1 MKARKT
7 MYNEK
12 YQAEQTEIP
21 DFRGNTVSITIDEIT
36 KEFNKT
42 DWRTFEII
50 VSKGISEEKD
60 AKRIVVDTMID
71 EDFKCVSEDTVW
83 RSIKALV
90 LAHVFQVKKI
100 NTGVRIFNL
109 LILTEIG
116 RIIYMKKYRKNP
128 PIFEHERIL
137 RDHGSY
143 LHGYMIKDLKG
154 ILEKMGR
161 YDTVTIGRSE
171 NFIHLG
177 DGRSCIPDVIATKGS
192 HRDYFEVE
200 CGNHN
205 QRDFDEKC
213 NKLKVITRN
222 IVIVIQNRDRAT
234 KALKPQVE
242 SWIRSVGR
250 SVLQMTGTRV
260 YLTSI
265 SDLKAGKWSYI
276 YDMTSDEPICCF
288 KKQEEGGR
296 R

>member
-1 MKARKT
+1 MNNK
-7 MYNEK
+7 N

-21 DFRGNTVSITIDEIT
+21 VFRGNTVMMNMDEIT
-36 KEFNKT
+36 KKFSKM
-42 DWRTFEII
+42 DLRTLEII

-60 AKRIVVDTMID
+60 AKRIVVDTMIE

-83 RSIKALV
+83 RSINKLITAN
-90 LAHVFQVKKI
+90 VFRVKRI

-116 RIIYMKKYRKNP
+116 RMIYMKKYRKAIP
-128 PIFEHERIL
+128 KFEHEVIL

-143 LHGYMIKDLKG
+143 LHGYMIKDVKE
-154 ILEKMGR
+154 ILWKTGR

-171 NFIHLG
+171 NYIPLS
-177 DGRSCIPDVIATKGS
+177 DGRACIPDVIGVRGVN
-192 HRDYFEVE
+192 RDYFEVE

-213 NKLKVITRN
+213 NKLKSITKSII
-222 IVIVIQNRDRAT
+222 IVTQNRDTAT
-234 KALKPQVE
+234 KALRPQVE

-250 SVLQMTGTRV
+250 DVLLMTGTRV

-276 YDMTSDEPICCF
+276 YDMTSEAPICCF
-288 KKQEEGGR
+288 KNGGER
-296 R
+296 